1 MKKLNLTEMYVD
13 EDMRQAALDVLNS
26 GRYIKGPRVQDFEEE
41 FAKFTKAQFGIATSS
56 GTTALFTSYL
66 ALELKPGDE
75 VILPSH
81 TFIATA
87 TPLIFLGVK
96 PVLVDID
103 PETYTMDTEDVK
115 KKITDK
121 TKGIVAVHLYGH
133 PVDLQ
138 PILDLAKKHE
148 LKVIEDSCQAHGAK
162 YQNQNIGDIGDVAV
176 FSFFPS
182 KNMTVAGDGGIGVTN
197 DPELADKMRIIRNHG
212 RTDRDTS
219 QILGLNF
226 RMSELHAAIGM
237 VQLKRLPDWII
248 SRRNVAAIYNKI
260 FGESE
265 LVTKGKITLP
275 IERDWAKHVYHLY
288 VIRVLNGKR
297 DELRK
302 HLQNHGIN
310 TGIHYGKAVHEQP
323 VIIDYLKNQFN
334 ETIYPDDF
342 PETNKAI
349 KEILSLPM
357 HPELSVEDITRIVD
371 SMKSFFR
378 RN

>member
-13 EDMRQAALDVLNS
+13 EDMRQAAIDVLNS

-66 ALELKPGDE
+66 ALGFKPGDE

-87 TPLIFLGVK
+87 TPLLFLGVK
-96 PVLVDID
+96 PVFVDID
-103 PETYTMDTEDVK
+103 PETFCMDPEDVK

-133 PVDLQ
+133 SVDLQ

-162 YQNQNIGDIGDVAV
+162 YQNHNIGDIGDVAV

-182 KNMTVAGDGGIGVTN
+182 KNMTVAGDGGICVTN
-197 DPELADKMRIIRNHG
+197 NPDLADKMKIIRNHG

-237 VQLKRLPDWII
+237 VQLKRLPDWIV
-248 SRRNVAAIYNKI
+248 SRRNVASIYNRF
-260 FGESE
+260 FGESD
-265 LVTKGKITLP
+265 LVNKGKIILP

-310 TGIHYGKAVHEQP
+310 TGIHYGKAIHEQP
-323 VIIDYLKNQFN
+323 VIIDYLRNEYD